1 MNQSSGA
8 KLTLLSEANGWRSW
22 LPWLRHYP
30 VVPGIVLILLAISA
44 IFAPILSPGDPG
56 KRDLRNQDLP
66 PAWMDGGSMR
76 NPLGTDS
83 QGRDVLSR
91 VLYGARISLL
101 VSLIAVT
108 VGLFAGTASGV
119 IAGYFGGFADEIIM
133 RLVDLWSAI
142 PFLLLALVVA
152 VTIGPSLFTVIWL
165 LALSGWSAG
174 ARNIRGEVLSIKT
187 REYIAFA
194 RIAGS
199 SDRRIMFRH
208 VLPQVL
214 HVVLV
219 ITTLRTG
226 GLIIAEA
233 GLSFLGVGVPASTPT
248 WGVMIGEGQRFLLTN
263 WWQSIFPGF
272 AILLTVMSMNFLGDW
287 LRDYFDPRLRQ
298 AW

>member
-1 MNQSSGA
+1 MTVRAKTPSG
-8 KLTLLSEANGWRSW
+8 LLPVSGVERSRW
-22 LPWLRHYP
+22 DWVKRYP
-30 VVPGIVLILLAISA
+30 VVHGLILGLLVISA
-44 IFAPILSPGDPG
+44 IFAPLISPGDPG
-56 KRDLRNQDLP
+56 RRNLRNQDIP
-66 PAWMDGGSMR
+66 PAWLEGGSMK
-76 NPLGTDS
+76 NPLGTDT

-91 VLYGARISLL
+91 ILYGARISLL

-119 IAGYFGGFADEIIM
+119 IAGYFGGLADEAIM

-152 VTIGPSLFTVIWL
+152 VTMGPSLFTVIWL

-174 ARNIRGEVLSIKT
+174 ARNVRGEVLTIKT

-194 RIAGS
+194 RLSGAS
-199 SDRRIMFRH
+199 NRRIMFRH

-263 WWQSIFPGF
+263 WWQSMFPGV
-272 AILLTVMSMNFLGDW
+272 AILLTVMSMNFIGDW
-287 LRDYFDPRLRQ
+287 VRDYFDPRLRQ
-298 AW
+298 AR

>member
-1 MNQSSGA
+1 MHG
-8 KLTLLSEANGWRSW
+8 
-22 LPWLRHYP
+22 
-30 VVPGIVLILLAISA
+30 LILGLLVISA
-44 IFAPILSPGDPG
+44 IFAPLISPGDPG
-56 KRDLRNQDLP
+56 RRNLRNQDIP
-66 PAWMDGGSMR
+66 PAWLEGGSMK
-76 NPLGTDS
+76 NPLGTDT

-91 VLYGARISLL
+91 ILYGARISLL

-119 IAGYFGGFADEIIM
+119 IAGYFGGLADEAIM

-152 VTIGPSLFTVIWL
+152 VTMGPSLFTVIWL

-174 ARNIRGEVLSIKT
+174 ARNVRGEVLTIKT

-194 RIAGS
+194 RLSGAS
-199 SDRRIMFRH
+199 NRRIMFRH

-263 WWQSIFPGF
+263 WWQSMFPGV
-272 AILLTVMSMNFLGDW
+272 AILLTVMSMNFIGDW
-287 LRDYFDPRLRQ
+287 VRDYFDPRLRQ
-298 AW
+298 AR

>member
-1 MNQSSGA
+1 M
-8 KLTLLSEANGWRSW
+8 R
-22 LPWLRHYP
+22 RYP
-30 VVPGIVLILLAISA
+30 LVPGIVLGLLVICAV
-44 IFAPILSPGDPG
+44 FAPLVSPADPG
-56 KRDLRNQDLP
+56 KRNLRNQDIP
-66 PAWMDGGSMR
+66 PAWMDGGSMK

-101 VSLIAVT
+101 VSLIAVS

-119 IAGYFGGFADEIIM
+119 IAGYFGGLADEAIM

-152 VTIGPSLFTVIWL
+152 VTIGPSLYTVIWL

-187 REYIAFA
+187 REYISFA
-194 RIAGS
+194 RLSGAS
-199 SDRRIMFRH
+199 HRRIMFRH
-208 VLPQVL
+208 VLPQVV

-263 WWQSIFPGF
+263 WWQSIFPGV

-298 AW
+298 AAR

>member
-1 MNQSSGA
+1 MA
-8 KLTLLSEANGWRSW
+8 KVPPGP
-22 LPWLRHYP
+22 LPTMGIRRPWWDWARRYP
-30 VVPGIVLILLAISA
+30 VVPGLVLVLLVISA
-44 IFAPILSPGDPG
+44 VFAPLLSPSDPG
-56 KRDLRNQDLP
+56 KRDLRQQDIP
-66 PAWMDGGSMR
+66 PAWMDGGSSK

-91 VLYGARISLL
+91 VLHGARISLL
-101 VSLIAVT
+101 VSLVAVT
-108 VGLFAGTASGV
+108 VGLFAGTTSGV
-119 IAGYFGGFADEIIM
+119 IAGYFGGLADEVIM

-152 VTIGPSLFTVIWL
+152 VTIGPSLYTVIWL

-174 ARNIRGEVLSIKT
+174 ARNIRGEVLTIKT

-194 RIAGS
+194 RITGA

-208 VLPQVL
+208 VLPQVF

-263 WWQSIFPGF
+263 WWQSIFPGI
-272 AILLTVMSMNFLGDW
+272 AILLTVMSMNFVGDW

-298 AW
+298 IR